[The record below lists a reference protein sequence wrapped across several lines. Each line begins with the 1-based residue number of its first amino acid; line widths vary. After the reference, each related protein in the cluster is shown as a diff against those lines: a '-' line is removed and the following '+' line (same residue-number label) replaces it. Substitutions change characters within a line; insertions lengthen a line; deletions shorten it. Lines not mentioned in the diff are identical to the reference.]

1 MRTMKMQDALV
12 IRTGTLDL
20 DCLDSAS
27 VPQILLYEC
36 E

>member
-1 MRTMKMQDALV
+1 MKMQDALV
-12 IRTGTLDL
+12 IGTGTLDS

-27 VPQILLYEC
+27 VPQTLLDER